1 MSRAAA
7 PFGRLVCSG
16 RALPLLLLGLALLAW
31 FGTLGW
37 RDLITPDEGRYS
49 ELSRAMLASGDW
61 ISPRLNGFLYFE
73 KPPLQYWA
81 TALAFALF
89 GLNDFAARLWPAL
102 AAALAVLALW
112 WAARRV
118 IGEKA
123 ALYAAC
129 VLGSSA
135 WWIGNSH
142 FVNLDASLSAALGVA
157 LVAVWYGLR
166 EAATPGETRAA
177 MLAAWLAMAL
187 AMLSKGLVGIV
198 LPGMVLVVYTLTTWN
213 WGLWKRLHLFSG
225 LVVFFLIVSPWFILV
240 SIKNPEFAHFFFIH
254 EHWDRFTKDGH
265 NRKGHPLYFIP
276 LILVGFIPW
285 LLQLAQGF
293 MTAWK
298 ERRGESQ
305 VSAVPGF
312 RPLWLA
318 AVWAVMIFL
327 FFSKSQSKLP
337 GYIMP
342 IFPAISL
349 LAGLAMTNA
358 FERMSSAGEDR
369 SWKRQMIYMTLL
381 ILAGFIALPYTYQ
394 LGKAPYEQLEYQE
407 YTVWI
412 AVALIAALTTMVYA
426 WTAIRG
432 FEHKDPAHRLRQLM
446 DGLLRAAI
454 AFYILVQ
461 IVGLGHDT
469 HGRSISGADLAVAVR
484 PYIKDDT
491 PVYSIRMLDH
501 TFPFYIQHP
510 TIMVDMQDELEF
522 GIHQEPDT
530 WAPKVSDFAIRWQKD
545 TAPVV
550 VVPLQYLDEIAALH
564 LPMAEV
570 GRDTRRAVFVKPT
583 HQPAPPAQPYTP
595 PVN

>member
-81 TALAFALF
+81 TAIAFALF

-112 WAARRV
+112 WTARRV

-198 LPGMVLVVYTLTTWN
+198 LPGMVLVVYTLWSRDLLVWRRLQ
-213 WGLWKRLHLFSG
+213 WGSGPLLF
-225 LVVFFLIVSPWFILV
+225 LAVAAPWFILV
-240 SIKNPEFAHFFFIH
+240 SLRHAEFAHFFFIEQH
-254 EHWDRFTKDGH
+254 FTRYLTHTHRPGPWWYFLPLLLIGLVPWTTLLPGALRLGLRRETGRFQG
-265 NRKGHPLYFIP
+265 NR
-276 LILVGFIPW
+276 
-285 LLQLAQGF
+285 LLL
-293 MTAWK
+293 T
-298 ERRGESQ
+298 
-305 VSAVPGF
+305 
-312 RPLWLA
+312 
-318 AVWAVMIFL
+318 WAVVIFV
-327 FFSKSQSKLP
+327 FFSISGSKLP
-337 GYIMP
+337 SYILP
-342 IFPAISL
+342 IFPALALLVGQHALRLSARRL
-349 LAGLAMTNA
+349 SVHALLMAGLSLAG
-358 FERMSSAGEDR
+358 
-369 SWKRQMIYMTLL
+369 
-381 ILAGFIALPYTYQ
+381 
-394 LGKAPYEQLEYQE
+394 
-407 YTVWI
+407 
-412 AVALIAALTTMVYA
+412 AVALVALTQGTRGDGQAWAGGELAYRNWIAAGLV
-426 WTAIRG
+426 AIAL
-432 FEHKDPAHRLRQLM
+432 FCIT
-446 DGLLRAAI
+446 AAI
-454 AFYILVQ
+454 AARRARPAAA
-461 IVGLGHDT
+461 IVAMAFGGLIGTQLIMLGHQTVARDKTARELAAAFQAALPADAPVFTVST
-469 HGRSISGADLAVAVR
+469 HDQSLPYYLRRPVTMVNYVDEFATGQRIEPGRNLPTEEAFAGLWRSLPAAGAYMRLE
-484 PYIKDDT
+484 
-491 PVYSIRMLDH
+491 
-501 TFPFYIQHP
+501 TFQ
-510 TIMVDMQDELEF
+510 
-522 GIHQEPDT
+522 
-530 WAPKVSDFAIRWQKD
+530 RWQ
-545 TAPVV
+545 
-550 VVPLQYLDEIAALH
+550 AAG
-564 LPMAEV
+564 LPMRVIYRDPSRV
-570 GRDTRRAVFVKPT
+570 GVIR
-583 HQPAPPAQPYTP
+583 PPS
-595 PVN
+595 